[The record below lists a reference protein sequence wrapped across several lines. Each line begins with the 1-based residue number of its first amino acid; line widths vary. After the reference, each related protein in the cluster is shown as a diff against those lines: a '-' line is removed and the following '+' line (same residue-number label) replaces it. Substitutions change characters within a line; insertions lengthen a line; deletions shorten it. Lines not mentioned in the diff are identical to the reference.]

1 MTEPHDSDDAAGDA
15 AGDAADDAA
24 ADAATDAADDASE
37 PAAEPAAERERRPLA
52 TLLRI
57 ALVVVALGLSALVL
71 GAAFDELEPS
81 RILEAL
87 GSLADAE
94 FLALAS
100 MWILWL
106 ACQGLQTAALVEAL
120 PVRRGVVAFL
130 GPTAV
135 ASVIPGPSDLP
146 VRYRMFTSWGY
157 SPLEAGVAISAGG
170 IFSIGIKL
178 LLPIVAAIGLLAFG
192 VPLEG
197 TMRTLIVITIVVGV
211 GLVLVALV
219 LGSERRT
226 AAAGR
231 LLHPLWAATAR
242 LLRRDDPDHLADRLV
257 STRSRSL
264 DILRGRWPMATWGT
278 LLAATTNFCLLVMAL
293 RFVGIPAEQ
302 LGWPQIFV
310 VFALVQ
316 GLTVVPLT
324 AGNAGVSEVAYIGL
338 LTAAAG
344 QGFVNEVA
352 AGVILYRLLTWV
364 ILIPV
369 GLGAIGVWQFGQRRD
384 TADE

>member
-1 MTEPHDSDDAAGDA
+1 MSTEPTEPVASMADPVGDA
-15 AGDAADDAA
+15 VTSTAR
-24 ADAATDAADDASE
+24 
-37 PAAEPAAERERRPLA
+37 PRRPLR
-52 TLLRI
+52 TIGRL
-57 ALVVVALGLSALVL
+57 ALVVVALGLSVVVL
-71 GAAFDELEPS
+71 GAAFDELEPR
-81 RILEAL
+81 RIADAL

-94 FLALAS
+94 VLALFS
-100 MWILWL
+100 MWVLWL
-106 ACQGLQTAALVEAL
+106 ACQGLQTAALVDAL
-120 PVRRGVVAFL
+120 PVRRGVLAYL

-157 SPLEAGVAISAGG
+157 SPLAAGVAISAGG

-178 LLPIVAAIGLLAFG
+178 VLPVVAAIGLLAFG

-197 TMRTLIVITIVVGV
+197 TLRTLIAIAIAVGA

-226 AAAGR
+226 ALAGR
-231 LLHPLWAATAR
+231 LLHPVWAATAR
-242 LLRRDDPDHLADRLV
+242 LLRRDDPDQLADRLV
-257 STRSRSL
+257 ATRSRAL
-264 DILRGRWPMATWGT
+264 GILRGRWPMATWGT

-293 RFVGIPAEQ
+293 RFVEIPAEQ

-324 AGNAGVSEVAYIGL
+324 AGNAGVSELAYIGL

-364 ILIPV
+364 VIIPV
-369 GLGAIGVWQFGQRRD
+369 GLGALGVWQFGQRRA
-384 TADE
+384 TAES

>member
-1 MTEPHDSDDAAGDA
+1 MST
-15 AGDAADDAA
+15 
-24 ADAATDAADDASE
+24 TDAHPDDGASSEERPPAPAD
-37 PAAEPAAERERRPLA
+37 PAPPDDGTSRPPRR
-52 TLLRI
+52 LLRT
-57 ALVVVALGLSALVL
+57 AARLTLVVVALGLSAVVL
-71 GAAFDELEPS
+71 GAAFDELEPA

-94 FLALAS
+94 VLALFS
-100 MWILWL
+100 MWVLWI

-120 PVRRGVVAFL
+120 PVRRGVLAFL

-157 SPLEAGVAISAGG
+157 SPLAAGVAISAGG

-178 LLPIVAAIGLLAFG
+178 VLPLVAAIGLLAFG

-197 TMRTLIVITIVVGV
+197 TLRTLVTIALAVGA

-226 AAAGR
+226 GAAGR
-231 LLHPLWAATAR
+231 LLDPIWGATAK
-242 LLRRDDPDHLADRLV
+242 LLRRDDPDQLADRLV
-257 STRSRSL
+257 ATRSRAL
-264 DILRGRWPMATWGT
+264 GILRGRWPMATWGT
-278 LLAATTNFCLLVMAL
+278 LLAAVTNFSLLVMAL

-302 LGWPQIFV
+302 LGWPQMFV

-324 AGNAGVSEVAYIGL
+324 AGNAGVSEVAYIAL

-364 ILIPV
+364 VIIPV
-369 GLGAIGVWQFGQRRD
+369 GLGALTVWQLGNRRAPSGD
-384 TADE
+384 